1 MLTHIY
7 QYTKC
12 NLLLYRVQAKSSKCW
27 NLWPAAVLPL
37 PLLPLTAPSHTGATT
52 LPPLPFYSFHSSSLP
67 SALPKLE
74 KKKKKVPPGFLALK
88 GQKHTGFG
96 RAPPPPPI
104 PWALVTDREGRRQDG
119 QGKGRKEA
127 QGAEVWKKEK
137 RCGEWKCCMG
147 HFYKAA
153 LTAAH
158 TEDGMC
164 SSEWSKQ
171 RKWPWTKGWSG
182 GEGGHGYHVKWWNT
196 IQVFPGNRWEV
207 LLKYWLFPPES
218 RLYVK
223 SYDIVIRTIT

>member
-1 MLTHIY
+1 MLCSCWPTYTNTLNVIY
-7 QYTKC
+7 CYTEFRLKAPNAEIC
-12 NLLLYRVQAKSSKCW
+12 GLQLFF
-27 NLWPAAVLPL
+27 
-37 PLLPLTAPSHTGATT
+37 PSHFFLWLHQATLELLHFLLFLST
-52 LPPLPFYSFHSSSLP
+52 PSTHPPSPQHSLSWGR
-67 SALPKLE
+67 KK

-127 QGAEVWKKEK
+127 EGAEVWKKEK

-207 LLKYWLFPPES
+207 LLKYWLFP
-218 RLYVK
+218 R
-223 SYDIVIRTIT
+223 